1 MIFFADLQPGDV
13 LVTRSEDV
21 GRMIVSNVKDT
32 DHTGELTLMLLW
44 RSFDD
49 DRENV
54 ITTFRYF
61 RNEGPVSRVY
71 RDGDEL

>member
-1 MIFFADLQPGDV
+1 
-13 LVTRSEDV
+13 
-21 GRMIVSNVKDT
+21 MIVSNVKDT